1 MNPLPFL
8 TRAIEQDEWA
18 VCKVFNKDL
27 LAAKTAGA
35 PIAATGTEL
44 ERVGSLGFINDF
56 LDTAAEL
63 PPLMDPTFGGDVDG
77 VIDFKGHGA
86 APGPGVSYLPVKTEE
101 QYLHHH
107 QQPQMFYSGSSPY
120 FSLPAVSG
128 EDVPTAIRRYCKA
141 EQVASG
147 NTTSVLSPSRETGL
161 STDPNAAVGYAE
173 ISSAPSSYHHN
184 QFLQELDDP
193 VLNIADIW
201 KY

>member
-1 MNPLPFL
+1 V
-8 TRAIEQDEWA
+8 QDEWA
-18 VCKVFNKDL
+18 VCKVFNKEM
-27 LAAKTAGA
+27 LAAKTGA
-35 PIAATGTEL
+35 PMTAANPEL

-63 PPLMDPTFGGDVDG
+63 PPLMDPTFGADVDR
-77 VIDFKGHGA
+77 VIDFKGLASTSGSGA

-101 QYLHHH
+101 QYLHQQ

-120 FSLPAVSG
+120 FSLPAVNG

-173 ISSAPSSYHHN
+173 ISSAPSSSHHN

-193 VLNIADIW
+193 DLNLADIW